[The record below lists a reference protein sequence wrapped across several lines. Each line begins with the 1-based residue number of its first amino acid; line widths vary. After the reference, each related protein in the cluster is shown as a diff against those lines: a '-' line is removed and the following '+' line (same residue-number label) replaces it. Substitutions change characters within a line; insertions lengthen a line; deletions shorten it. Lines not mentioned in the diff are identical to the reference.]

1 MLSTLLG
8 NILLSS
14 QNSTKDKT
22 MFGLGTSELLIIAGI
37 VILLFGGKRLP
48 ELGKSMGNAIT
59 NFKKGL
65 NEGDKK
71 DNQTKD
77 ETKNS

>member
-1 MLSTLLG
+1 
-8 NILLSS
+8 
-14 QNSTKDKT
+14 